1 MKCPSQAPARSSG
14 FLPKPASSFPQAKGW
29 RVRYLY
35 PMVAKRV
42 TSWVVPRCWPGLG
55 NLTDEREFL
64 MTRYSLY
71 IALLF
76 TGLLGPAG
84 QVAQCADV
92 PKVLLQTEPL
102 PREGRVFPGFADVVK
117 KVAPSVVTVYSTK
130 LVKEDSRNP
139 MMNDPLLRKFFG
151 LDDEPDADEA
161 PPSRRRGRQRDR
173 QEEGLGSG
181 VIISPDGYILSNSHV
196 VEGADEV
203 KVSFVS
209 GGADLVAKVVGI
221 DKATDVSVL
230 KVDMTNLTPI
240 VMTDSTNLHVGDIV
254 LAVGNP
260 FGVGQTVTM
269 GIASAVGRGGFGITD
284 YEDFVQTDASI
295 NPGNS
300 GGALVDAGGRLVGIN
315 TAIISRT
322 GGSLGIGFAVPVN
335 LARGVMERIIKEGKV
350 VRGYLGVYIQPLT
363 SELASAFHLPDNHG
377 ALVGGVSAKSP
388 AAAAGLREGDVIV
401 EMNGQQVEDS
411 RNLRLKISQTS
422 PGTKINMKVLRDGK
436 PQNVIATLGALPEQ
450 EVASAKSRETPQKPK
465 TEGLVGIEVTDLT
478 ARARR
483 QLDLPSDLKGAL
495 VVNVDQDSVAFE
507 NGIRPG
513 DVILDVNRQKVKDAK
528 DCIDQIKKAKD
539 RVLFRVWSKGG
550 THFLTLD
557 LKNEK

>member
-1 MKCPSQAPARSSG
+1 
-14 FLPKPASSFPQAKGW
+14 
-29 RVRYLY
+29 
-35 PMVAKRV
+35 
-42 TSWVVPRCWPGLG
+42 
-55 NLTDEREFL
+55 
-64 MTRYSLY
+64 MTRHFVLSCGV
-71 IALLF
+71 IGCLF
-76 TGLLGPAG
+76 GLTSGSQG
-84 QVAQCADV
+84 ADV
-92 PKVLLQTEPL
+92 PKVQFQPQPL
-102 PREGRVFPGFADVVK
+102 PREERVFPGFADVVK
-117 KVAPSVVTVYSTK
+117 KVAPSVVTIYSSK
-130 LVKEDSRNP
+130 KVKEDPRNP

-151 LDDEPDADEA
+151 LDDEPEDGDAA
-161 PPSRRRGRQRDR
+161 PSRRRPRARER

-203 KVSFVS
+203 KVSFIS
-209 GGADLVAKVVGI
+209 GGAELIAKVVGI
-221 DKATDVSVL
+221 DKATDISVL
-230 KVDMTNLTPI
+230 KVEMTNLTPI

-350 VRGYLGVYIQPLT
+350 VRGYLGVYIQPIT
-363 SELASAFHLPDNHG
+363 PDLAAAFKLPDSGG
-377 ALVGGVSAKSP
+377 ALVGGVSPKSP
-388 AAAAGLREGDVIV
+388 AASAGLQEGDVIV
-401 EMNGQQVEDS
+401 EMNGQKVEDS

-422 PGTKINMKVLRDGK
+422 PGSKISLKVLRDGK
-436 PQNVIATLGALPEQ
+436 MQNINTTLGELPNQ
-450 EVASAKSRETPQKPK
+450 ELAAARSKETPAKPK
-465 TEGLVGIEVTDLT
+465 TEGLVGIEVTDLNS
-478 ARARR
+478 RARR
-483 QLDLPSDLKGAL
+483 QFELPDDLTGVL
-495 VVNVDQDSVAFE
+495 VVNVDPDSPAFE

-513 DVILDVNRQKVKDAK
+513 DVIMDVNRQKVKSAR
-528 DCIDQIKKAKD
+528 DCIDQIKKSKD

-550 THFLTLD
+550 THFLVLD
-557 LKNEK
+557 LKKAQK